1 MPQTL
6 TPCWPRL
13 LAVAIGAVMLHA
25 CTSPPQIHSRLIPM
39 FGSMAEV
46 RILDADAARS
56 TAALDAIEALYLG
69 FDRDWRVFGDGELG
83 RVNAA
88 LSAGQR
94 AGLSPQLQRLLR
106 RGFELHELSGG
117 LFEPRI
123 GPLVRLWGFRDL
135 EHALPTRAPEET
147 SINRLREQAIAKAT
161 VHLENDG
168 IWSEAPVA
176 LDCNALAE
184 GAALRAGAE
193 LLRARGIDHA
203 LIDTGGD
210 LLAVGRNGRRYWRI
224 GVRNPLGTGMLGTVD
239 LQSGEAVASSGRYE
253 RRFGAAG
260 EYHHILD
267 PRTGRPTR
275 GSSGTTVIDRDPEL
289 ADAAATTL
297 MVAGAER
304 FKEITGRMGVEYALL
319 VTDEGTMLMTPGMR
333 TRLVMAPGNDAP
345 VPATF

>member
-1 MPQTL
+1 MP
-6 TPCWPRL
+6 PWSRL
-13 LAVAIGAVMLHA
+13 VVVIITMVMIDA
-25 CTSPPQIHSRLIPM
+25 CAEPPQIHSRPILV
-39 FGSMAEV
+39 FGSMGEV
-46 RILDADAARS
+46 RILDDDAARS

-69 FDRDWRVFGDGELG
+69 FDRDWRVFGEGELG

-94 AGLSPQLQRLLR
+94 ARLSPSLQHLLR
-106 RGFELHELSGG
+106 RSFEMQELSRG

-123 GPLVRLWGFRDL
+123 GALVGLWGFRDL
-135 EHALPTRAPEET
+135 EHSLPAQAPEET
-147 SINRLREQAIAKAT
+147 SIDRLREQTIGKAT
-161 VHLENDG
+161 VHFENDV
-168 IWSEAPVA
+168 IWSDAPVA

-193 LLRARGIDHA
+193 LLRSLGIEHA

-210 LLAVGRNGRRYWRI
+210 LLAIGRNGGRYWRI
-224 GVRNPLGTGMLGTVD
+224 GVRNPHGAGILGTVD
-239 LQSGEAVASSGRYE
+239 LQPGEAVASSGRYE

-275 GSSGTTVIDRDPEL
+275 GSSGTTVINADPEL

-304 FKEITGRMGVEYALL
+304 FTEITGRMGIEYALL
-319 VTDEGTMLMTPGMR
+319 VTDEGAMLMTPGMR
-333 TRLVMAPGNDAP
+333 KRLTTSRGNDARAP
-345 VPATF
+345 DTF